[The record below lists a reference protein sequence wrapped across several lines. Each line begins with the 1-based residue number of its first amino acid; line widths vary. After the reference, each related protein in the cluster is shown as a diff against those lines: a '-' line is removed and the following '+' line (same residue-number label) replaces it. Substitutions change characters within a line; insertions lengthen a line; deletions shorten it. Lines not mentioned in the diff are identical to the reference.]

1 MVAARSPTPSP
12 LVGVH
17 AVRSSRAPSILGGPR
32 RSGFPA
38 PLPASSSS
46 ASPDVRVKVES
57 SPGASLPGRAGAP
70 PPVPSSQSDGLSQ
83 GLAAPDNMRFSTRPK
98 RIMRPAVGPSGL
110 ESVAVGPRASVG
122 GKRPLPAAAPVSS
135 LDLPVGDPRFQLLAA
150 NFVRSRKGK
159 RLTEAQKAEQRTHDE
174 VQGYRKE
181 QAADW
186 LVSVVPPDLR
196 DWMLGGD
203 LAVAQNP
210 DPAERAK
217 ALRAQFLHKAGSDGS
232 ALGKARRFLEAVCEM
247 APSAAMP
254 AGRLLVHRTIERG
267 KIDAL
272 TAATGSQ
279 GGATVGASLRSG
291 AKTAQ
296 DIGFPVDAD
305 NVLVDSAAPPQKK
318 RRREKRSGSAPI
330 SWYCHVEEKCKTLP
344 PGPQR
349 LWCRQQTICNF
360 HARLRNVDVL
370 RASVRH
376 GGYTASGGLIIV
388 VFTSFSKDGAP
399 IDVYINAEGFTGA
412 FDWAEEHLRDV
423 AQFDGYCLPAFTAPK
438 GRAGH
443 VGDATALLSR
453 TTSKAHA
460 ITSLQDLTS
469 MAPLCATPEEWARLG
484 ITPHFGHGSM
494 SDMAAVIGPHAPPD
508 VAMTDADE
516 RELGHWRRLATASPD
531 GEMVIDDLVKDSM
544 EHQRAADAAARAQK
558 ALPAAAPPAMRAEDA
573 SMRVRYTSGTNREGR
588 KRAQLR
594 VHLRLVTAVR
604 RALAKFGDWR
614 DLPKDRTEYDILED
628 IPEALEA

>member
-1 MVAARSPTPSP
+1 
-12 LVGVH
+12 
-17 AVRSSRAPSILGGPR
+17 
-32 RSGFPA
+32 
-38 PLPASSSS
+38 
-46 ASPDVRVKVES
+46 
-57 SPGASLPGRAGAP
+57 
-70 PPVPSSQSDGLSQ
+70 
-83 GLAAPDNMRFSTRPK
+83 MRFPTRPK
-98 RIMRPAVGPSGL
+98 RILRHAAGPSGL
-110 ESVAVGPRASVG
+110 EGVAVGPRAPVG
-122 GKRPLPAAAPVSS
+122 GKRPLPVSAPVPG
-135 LDLPVGDPRFQLLAA
+135 LDLPVGDSRFQLLAA

-159 RLTEAQKAEQRTHDE
+159 RLTEAQKAEQRTHDA
-174 VQGYRKE
+174 VQGYKKE

-186 LVSVVPPDLR
+186 LVSVVPPALR

-210 DPAERAK
+210 DPAEREA
-217 ALRAQFLHKAGSDGS
+217 ALRTQFMHKAGSDGS
-232 ALGKARRFLEAVCEM
+232 ALGKARRFLEALCEM
-247 APSAAMP
+247 MPSAAMP

-267 KIDAL
+267 KLDAL

-279 GGATVGASLRSG
+279 GGATMGTSLRSG
-291 AKTAQ
+291 AKVAQ
-296 DIGFPVDAD
+296 DIGFPIDAD

-330 SWYCHVEEKCKTLP
+330 SWYCHVEEMSRTLP

-360 HARLRNVDVL
+360 HCRLRNVDVL

-399 IDVYINAEGFTGA
+399 IDVYINAEGFTGT
-412 FDWAEEHLRDV
+412 FEWGEEHLRDV
-423 AQFDGYCLPAFTAPK
+423 APFDGYCLPAFTAPT

-443 VGDATALLSR
+443 VGDATALLPRTASR
-453 TTSKAHA
+453 DHA
-460 ITSLQDLTS
+460 IKSLQDLTA
-469 MAPLCATPEEWARLG
+469 MEPLCATPEVWSRLG

-494 SDMAAVIGPHAPPD
+494 SDMAAVIGPHAPAD

-516 RELGHWRRLATASPD
+516 RELGHWRRLATASPGGD
-531 GEMVIDDLVKDSM
+531 MILDDLVKDSLA
-544 EHQRAADAAARAQK
+544 HQSAADAAARAQK

-594 VHLRLVTAVR
+594 VHLRLVMAVR

-614 DLPKDRTEYDILED
+614 DLSKDRTEYDILED
-628 IPEALEA
+628 IPEAREA